1 MHHDAH
7 RPQPLAPAP
16 LAPPPLARRLG
27 AGARSVYSQLAGRA
41 QASGRPL
48 IPLHVGDT
56 HLPPAVDVR
65 ALPASD
71 DLNRY
76 TAVGGEPALVEAL
89 RAYLARR
96 QGAPV
101 AADEALVTAGGTG
114 GLTALFAALL
124 APGDEALL
132 LAPYWPL
139 VAGGARLL
147 GATPVPV
154 PVFGRGLSC
163 EEALAALDA
172 ACTPR
177 ARLLY
182 FNSPNNPTGEVLS
195 REWVEALVGW
205 AARRGLWV
213 VSDEVYDLFSF
224 EAPHVYARPLDPAR
238 VISAF
243 SMSKAFGMAGYR
255 CGALQG
261 PPEVL
266 AEVERAATFTMYSA
280 PTPAQR
286 AARLALEGA
295 GEEWAARARALYA
308 QVGAEAARRLGV
320 GAPQGGTFL
329 FVDAAREAPTP
340 AALSALLES
349 CADQGLLVAPGS
361 SFGPY
366 PSHVR
371 LCFTAAPPERVL
383 AGVDI
388 LARALGRA

>member
-1 MHHDAH
+1 MDHAAPP
-7 RPQPLAPAP
+7 RSPLRSPP
-16 LAPPPLARRLG
+16 LPPPPLARRLG
-27 AGARSVYSQLAGRA
+27 AGGRGVYSQLAGRA

-48 IPLHVGDT
+48 LPLHVGDT

-71 DLNRY
+71 DLHRY

-89 RAYLARR
+89 RAHLARR

-101 AADEALVTAGGTG
+101 GAEEVLVTAGATG
-114 GLTALFAALL
+114 GLTALFATLL

-147 GATPVPV
+147 GATPVAV

-163 EEALAALDA
+163 AEALAALDA

-195 REWVEALVGW
+195 REWMEALVGW

-224 EAPHVYARPLDPAR
+224 SAPHVYARPLDPAR

-266 AEVERAATFTMYSA
+266 AEVERAATFTLYSA

-286 AARLALEGA
+286 AARLALEGE
-295 GEEWAARARALYA
+295 GERWAARARALYA
-308 QVGAEAARRLGV
+308 QVGAEAARRLG
-320 GAPQGGTFL
+320 APPPQGGTFL
-329 FVDAAREAPTP
+329 FLDVSRERPDAE
-340 AALSALLES
+340 ALSDLLGA
-349 CADQGLLVAPGS
+349 CADEGLLLAPGS

-366 PSHVR
+366 PTHVR

-383 AGVDI
+383 AGVDV